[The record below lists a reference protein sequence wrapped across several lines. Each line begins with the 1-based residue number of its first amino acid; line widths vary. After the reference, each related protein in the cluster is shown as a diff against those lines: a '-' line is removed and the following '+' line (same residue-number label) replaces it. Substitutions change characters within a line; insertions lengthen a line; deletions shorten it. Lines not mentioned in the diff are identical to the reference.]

1 LRLGLGQVLRYR
13 QLLERSGQPVQAL
26 LMVER
31 EPRDGAWRDPCDLDG
46 SLVRLLEHS
55 TRLVRDGTILDRHCP
70 G

>member
-1 LRLGLGQVLRYR
+1 MRLGLGQVLRYR

-46 SLVRLLEHS
+46 LA
-55 TRLVRDGTILDRHCP
+55 
-70 G
+70 